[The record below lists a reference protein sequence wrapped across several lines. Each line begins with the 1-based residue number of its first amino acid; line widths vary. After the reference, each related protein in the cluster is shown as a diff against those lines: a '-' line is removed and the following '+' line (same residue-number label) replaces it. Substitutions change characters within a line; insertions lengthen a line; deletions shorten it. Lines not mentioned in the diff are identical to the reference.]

1 MLRLILAPGLVI
13 TALALAPSVGVV
25 QKGNRKI
32 TVIGTAHTPSRR
44 QREEVEALIAEVK
57 PDAVL
62 VELDAERLEFAWQQ
76 PEEAYGGELAAAVRA
91 ARRIDAPVVLG
102 DACRPLP
109 AVVEARPLFDLER
122 TRRAWRL
129 LVRKPVAVGVDVER
143 IDVAQALASDPRKA
157 LPLLFAASVGA
168 VATAATAQATP
179 IDAPV
184 SGVIEAAADAVAVAS
199 SIVSARVADVLLVAR
214 DDVLSENAL
223 RALELGCRLRSKNL
237 ERHRFR
243 FGTDPAG
250 CRAAAAPFFS
260 EKSETR
266 PFLTLRSPLQVGE
279 RRRMNLFEPRW
290 LALLD
295 GVAGE
300 NGGSLL
306 GASLATIHAANRCYL
321 RDGDGVDADVVV
333 DPQGACLAKI
343 ERVEESQRPSGARRV
358 AVWLRG
364 VEAVRAEELVA
375 TDAGFLTG
383 RVATDAS
390 GDDEAPGGAASVVA
404 VVGLAHANPI
414 LERCAERGLLSSR
427 ERGGIDQEVARAIAE
442 RQRAAALEPLAW
454 EEYDRAS
461 R

>member
-1 MLRLILAPGLVI
+1 MVRLTLATGLLT
-13 TALALAPSVGVV
+13 TAFALAPSVGTVV
-25 QKGNRKI
+25 KGNRKI

-62 VELDAERLEFAWQQ
+62 VELDAERLEFAWNQ

-129 LVRKPVAVGVDVER
+129 LVKKPVATGVGVER

-184 SGVIEAAADAVAVAS
+184 IEAAADAVAIAS

-223 RALELGCRLRSKNL
+223 RALDLGSRLRSSAL

-243 FGTDPAG
+243 FGTDPAE
-250 CRAAAAPFFS
+250 CRSAAAPFFAS
-260 EKSETR
+260 EGPER
-266 PFLTLRSPLQVGE
+266 PFLTLRSPLSVGE

-295 GVAGE
+295 GVADQ

-306 GASLATIHAANRCYL
+306 NASLATIHAANRCYL

-442 RQRAAALEPLAW
+442 RKRAAALEPLAW
-454 EEYDRAS
+454 EEYDRAN

>member
-1 MLRLILAPGLVI
+1 MVRLTLATGLLT
-13 TALALAPSVGVV
+13 TAFALAPSVGTVV
-25 QKGNRKI
+25 KGNRKI

-62 VELDAERLEFAWQQ
+62 VELDAERLEFAWNQ

-129 LVRKPVAVGVDVER
+129 LVKKPVATGVGVER

-184 SGVIEAAADAVAVAS
+184 IEAAADAVAIAS

-223 RALELGCRLRSKNL
+223 RALDLGSRLRSSAL

-243 FGTDPAG
+243 FGTDPAE
-250 CRAAAAPFFS
+250 CRSAAAPFFAS
-260 EKSETR
+260 EGPER
-266 PFLTLRSPLQVGE
+266 PFLTLRSPLSVGE

-290 LALLD
+290 LAFLD
-295 GVAGE
+295 GIAGE

-333 DPQGACLAKI
+333 DPHGACVAKI
-343 ERVEESQRPSGARRV
+343 ERVEESKRPSGARRV

-364 VEAVRAEELVA
+364 VEAVRAEELA
-375 TDAGFLTG
+375 TTDAGFLTG
-383 RVATDAS
+383 RVATGAS
-390 GDDEAPGGAASVVA
+390 DDEEAPGGAASVVA

-442 RQRAAALEPLAW
+442 RKRAAALEPLAW
-454 EEYDRAS
+454 EEYDRAN

>member
-1 MLRLILAPGLVI
+1 MVRLTLATGLLT
-13 TALALAPSVGVV
+13 TAFALAPSVGTVV
-25 QKGNRKI
+25 KGNRKI

-62 VELDAERLEFAWQQ
+62 VELDAERLEFAWNQ

-129 LVRKPVAVGVDVER
+129 LVKKPVATGVGVER

-184 SGVIEAAADAVAVAS
+184 IEAAADAVAIAS

-223 RALELGCRLRSKNL
+223 RALDLGSRLRSSAL

-243 FGTDPAG
+243 FGTDPAE
-250 CRAAAAPFFS
+250 CRLAAAPFFAS
-260 EKSETR
+260 EGPER
-266 PFLTLRSPLQVGE
+266 PFLTLRSPLSVGE

-295 GVAGE
+295 GIAGE

-333 DPQGACLAKI
+333 DPHGACVAKI
-343 ERVEESQRPSGARRV
+343 ERVEESKRPSGARRV

-364 VEAVRAEELVA
+364 VEAVRAEGLA
-375 TDAGFLTG
+375 TTNAGFLTG

-390 GDDEAPGGAASVVA
+390 DDDEAPGGAASVVA

-442 RQRAAALEPLAW
+442 RKRASALEPLAW
-454 EEYDRAS
+454 EEYDRAN

>member
-1 MLRLILAPGLVI
+1 MVRLTLATGLLT
-13 TALALAPSVGVV
+13 TAFALAPSVGTVV
-25 QKGNRKI
+25 KGNRKI

-62 VELDAERLEFAWQQ
+62 VELDAERLEFAWNQ

-129 LVRKPVAVGVDVER
+129 LVKKPVATGVGVER

-184 SGVIEAAADAVAVAS
+184 IEAAADAVAIAS

-223 RALELGCRLRSKNL
+223 RALDLGSRLRSSAL

-243 FGTDPAG
+243 FGTDPAE
-250 CRAAAAPFFS
+250 CRSAAAPFFAS
-260 EKSETR
+260 EGPER
-266 PFLTLRSPLQVGE
+266 PFLTLRSPLSVGE

-290 LALLD
+290 LAFLD
-295 GVAGE
+295 GIAGE

-333 DPQGACLAKI
+333 DPHGACVAKI
-343 ERVEESQRPSGARRV
+343 ERVEESKRPSGARRV

-364 VEAVRAEELVA
+364 VEAVRAEGLA
-375 TDAGFLTG
+375 TTNAGFLTG
-383 RVATDAS
+383 RVATNAS
-390 GDDEAPGGAASVVA
+390 DDDEAPGGAASVVA

-442 RQRAAALEPLAW
+442 RKRAAALEPLAW
-454 EEYDRAS
+454 EEYDRAN

>member
-1 MLRLILAPGLVI
+1 MLQIIFLTTSLAV
-13 TALALAPSVGVV
+13 TALAPSVGVV

-129 LVRKPVAVGVDVER
+129 LVRKPVATGVGVER
-143 IDVAQALASDPRKA
+143 IDIVRALASDPRKA

-168 VATAATAQATP
+168 IATAATAQATP

-223 RALELGCRLRSKNL
+223 RALELGSRIRSQNL

-243 FGTDPAG
+243 FGTDPAE
-250 CRAAAAPFFS
+250 CRAAAAPFFGQT
-260 EKSETR
+260 ETR

-295 GVAGE
+295 GVADQ

-333 DPQGACLAKI
+333 DPRGACMAKI

-364 VEAVRAEELVA
+364 VDAVRAEELA
-375 TDAGFLTG
+375 TTNAGFLTG
-383 RVATDAS
+383 RTVID
-390 GDDEAPGGAASVVA
+390 GPDEDEQPGGAASVVA

-442 RQRAAALEPLAW
+442 RERAAALEPLAW

>member
-1 MLRLILAPGLVI
+1 MVRLTLATGLLT
-13 TALALAPSVGVV
+13 TAFALAPSVGTVV
-25 QKGNRKI
+25 KGNRKI

-62 VELDAERLEFAWQQ
+62 VELDAERLEFAWNQ

-129 LVRKPVAVGVDVER
+129 LVKKPVATGVGVER

-184 SGVIEAAADAVAVAS
+184 IEAAADAVAIAS

-223 RALELGCRLRSKNL
+223 RALDLGSRLRNSAL

-243 FGTDPAG
+243 FGTDPAE
-250 CRAAAAPFFS
+250 CRSAAAPFFAS
-260 EKSETR
+260 EGPER
-266 PFLTLRSPLQVGE
+266 PFLTLRSPLSVGE

-295 GVAGE
+295 GIAGE

-333 DPQGACLAKI
+333 DPHGACVAKI
-343 ERVEESQRPSGARRV
+343 ERVEESKRPSGARRV

-364 VEAVRAEELVA
+364 VEAVRAEGLA
-375 TDAGFLTG
+375 TTNAGFLTG

-390 GDDEAPGGAASVVA
+390 DDDEAPGGAASVVA

-442 RQRAAALEPLAW
+442 RKRAAALEPLAW
-454 EEYDRAS
+454 EEYDRAN

>member
-1 MLRLILAPGLVI
+1 MRQIIFLTTSLAV
-13 TALALAPSVGVV
+13 TALAPSVGVV

-109 AVVEARPLFDLER
+109 AVVEARPLFDSER

-129 LVRKPVAVGVDVER
+129 LVRKPMAVGVDVER
-143 IDVAQALASDPRKA
+143 IDVARALASDPRKA

-168 VATAATAQATP
+168 VATAATAQAIP
-179 IDAPV
+179 IDAPIAPIV
-184 SGVIEAAADAVAVAS
+184 EAAADAVAVAS

-223 RALELGCRLRSKNL
+223 RALELGSRIRSQNL

-243 FGTDPAG
+243 FGTDPAE
-250 CRAAAAPFFS
+250 CRAAAAPFFGQA
-260 EKSETR
+260 ETR

-295 GVAGE
+295 GVADQ

-333 DPQGACLAKI
+333 DPQGACVAKI
-343 ERVEESQRPSGARRV
+343 ERVEESKRPSGARRV

-364 VEAVRAEELVA
+364 VEAVRVEGLSA
-375 TDAGFLTG
+375 TEAGFLTG
-383 RVATDAS
+383 RTVIDVP
-390 GDDEAPGGAASVVA
+390 DEDEQPGGAASVVA

-442 RQRAAALEPLAW
+442 RERAAALEPLAW
-454 EEYDRAS
+454 EEYDRAN

>member
-1 MLRLILAPGLVI
+1 MVRLTLAIGFLT
-13 TALALAPSVGVV
+13 TAAALAPSVGTVV
-25 QKGNRKI
+25 KGNRKI

-62 VELDAERLEFAWQQ
+62 VELDAERLEFAWNQ

-129 LVRKPVAVGVDVER
+129 LVKKPVATGVGVER

-184 SGVIEAAADAVAVAS
+184 IEAAADAVAIAS

-223 RALELGCRLRSKNL
+223 RALDLGSRLRSSAL

-243 FGTDPAG
+243 FGTDPAE
-250 CRAAAAPFFS
+250 CRSAAAPFFAS
-260 EKSETR
+260 EGPER
-266 PFLTLRSPLQVGE
+266 PFLTLRSPLSVGE

-295 GVAGE
+295 GIAGE

-333 DPQGACLAKI
+333 DPHGACVAKI
-343 ERVEESQRPSGARRV
+343 ERVEESKRPSGARRV

-364 VEAVRAEELVA
+364 VEAVRAEGLA
-375 TDAGFLTG
+375 TTNAGFLTG

-390 GDDEAPGGAASVVA
+390 DDDEAPGGAASVVA

-442 RQRAAALEPLAW
+442 RKRAAALEPLAW
-454 EEYDRAS
+454 EEYDRAN

>member
-1 MLRLILAPGLVI
+1 MVRLTLATGLLT
-13 TALALAPSVGVV
+13 TAFALAPSVGTVV
-25 QKGNRKI
+25 KGNRKI

-62 VELDAERLEFAWQQ
+62 VELDAERLEFAWNQ

-129 LVRKPVAVGVDVER
+129 LVKKPVATGVGVER

-184 SGVIEAAADAVAVAS
+184 IEAAADAVAIAS

-223 RALELGCRLRSKNL
+223 RALDLGSRLRSSAL

-243 FGTDPAG
+243 FGTDPAE
-250 CRAAAAPFFS
+250 CRSAAAPFFAS
-260 EKSETR
+260 EGPER
-266 PFLTLRSPLQVGE
+266 PFLTLRSPLSVGE

-295 GVAGE
+295 GIAGE

-333 DPQGACLAKI
+333 DPHGACVAKI
-343 ERVEESQRPSGARRV
+343 ERVEESKRPSGARRV

-364 VEAVRAEELVA
+364 VEAVRAEGLA
-375 TDAGFLTG
+375 TTNAGFLTG

-390 GDDEAPGGAASVVA
+390 DDDEAPGGAASVVA

-442 RQRAAALEPLAW
+442 RKRAAALEPLAW
-454 EEYDRAS
+454 EEYDRAN

>member
-1 MLRLILAPGLVI
+1 MVRLILASCFMQI
-13 TALALAPSVGVV
+13 AALAPSVGVV

-44 QREEVEALIAEVK
+44 QREEVEALISEVR

-129 LVRKPVAVGVDVER
+129 LVKKPVATGVGVER

-184 SGVIEAAADAVAVAS
+184 IEAAADAVAIAS

-223 RALELGCRLRSKNL
+223 RALDLGSRLRSSAL

-243 FGTDPAG
+243 FGTDPAE
-250 CRAAAAPFFS
+250 CRSAAAPFFAS
-260 EKSETR
+260 EGPER
-266 PFLTLRSPLQVGE
+266 PFLTLRSPLSVGE

-333 DPQGACLAKI
+333 DPRGACVAKI
-343 ERVEESQRPSGARRV
+343 ERVEESKRPSGARRV

-364 VEAVRAEELVA
+364 VEAVRAEELA
-375 TDAGFLTG
+375 TTNAGFLTG
-383 RVATDAS
+383 RTVVDSALD
-390 GDDEAPGGAASVVA
+390 DDEAPGGAASVVA

-442 RQRAAALEPLAW
+442 RQQAAALEPLAW

>member
-1 MLRLILAPGLVI
+1 MVRLTLATGLLT
-13 TALALAPSVGVV
+13 TAFALAPSVGTVV
-25 QKGNRKI
+25 KGNRKI

-62 VELDAERLEFAWQQ
+62 VELDAERLEFAWNQ

-129 LVRKPVAVGVDVER
+129 LVKKPVATGVGVER

-184 SGVIEAAADAVAVAS
+184 IEAAADAVAIAS

-223 RALELGCRLRSKNL
+223 RALDLGSRLRSSAL

-243 FGTDPAG
+243 FGTDPAE
-250 CRAAAAPFFS
+250 CRSAAAPFFGQT
-260 EKSETR
+260 ETR
-266 PFLTLRSPLQVGE
+266 PFLTLRSPLSVGE

-295 GVAGE
+295 GVADQ

-333 DPQGACLAKI
+333 DPHGACLANI
-343 ERVEESQRPSGARRV
+343 ERVEESKRPSGARRV

-364 VEAVRAEELVA
+364 VEAVRAGELA
-375 TDAGFLTG
+375 TTNAGFLIG
-383 RVATDAS
+383 RTVVDSAL
-390 GDDEAPGGAASVVA
+390 DDEESPGGAASVVA

-442 RQRAAALEPLAW
+442 RERAAALEPLAW
-454 EEYDRAS
+454 EEYDRAN

>member
-1 MLRLILAPGLVI
+1 MRQIIVLATSLAV
-13 TALALAPSVGVV
+13 TALAPSVGTVV
-25 QKGNRKI
+25 KGNRKI

-129 LVRKPVAVGVDVER
+129 LVKKPVATGVGVER

-184 SGVIEAAADAVAVAS
+184 IEAAADAVAIAS

-223 RALELGCRLRSKNL
+223 RALELGSRLRSSAL

-243 FGTDPAG
+243 FGTDPAE
-250 CRAAAAPFFS
+250 CRSAAAPFFAS
-260 EKSETR
+260 EGPER
-266 PFLTLRSPLQVGE
+266 PFLTLRSPLKVGE

-295 GVAGE
+295 GVADQ

-333 DPQGACLAKI
+333 DPRGACMAKI

-364 VEAVRAEELVA
+364 VDAVRAEELA
-375 TDAGFLTG
+375 TTNAGFLTG
-383 RVATDAS
+383 RTVID
-390 GDDEAPGGAASVVA
+390 GPDEDEQPGGAASVVA

-442 RQRAAALEPLAW
+442 RERAAALEPLAW

>member
-184 SGVIEAAADAVAVAS
+184 IEAAADAVAIAS

-223 RALELGCRLRSKNL
+223 RALDLGSRLRSSAL

-243 FGTDPAG
+243 FGTDPAE
-250 CRAAAAPFFS
+250 CRSAAAPFFGQT
-260 EKSETR
+260 ETR
-266 PFLTLRSPLQVGE
+266 PFLTLRSPLSVGE

-295 GVAGE
+295 GVADQ

-306 GASLATIHAANRCYL
+306 NASLATIHAANRCYL

-333 DPQGACLAKI
+333 DPRGACVANI
-343 ERVEESQRPSGARRV
+343 ERVEESKRPSGARRV

-364 VEAVRAEELVA
+364 VEAVRAEGLA
-375 TDAGFLTG
+375 TTNAGFLTG

-390 GDDEAPGGAASVVA
+390 DDDEAPGGAASVVA
-404 VVGLAHANPI
+404 VVGLAPVSYTHLTLPTKA
-414 LERCAERGLLSSR
+414 
-427 ERGGIDQEVARAIAE
+427 
-442 RQRAAALEPLAW
+442 
-454 EEYDRAS
+454 
-461 R
+461 

>member
-1 MLRLILAPGLVI
+1 MLRLILATGLVI
-13 TALALAPSVGVV
+13 TAALAPSVGVV

-62 VELDAERLEFAWQQ
+62 VELDAERLEFAWNQ

-129 LVRKPVAVGVDVER
+129 LVKKPVATGVGVER

-184 SGVIEAAADAVAVAS
+184 IEAAADAVAIAS

-223 RALELGCRLRSKNL
+223 RALDLGSRLRSSAL
-237 ERHRFR
+237 TRHRFR
-243 FGTDPAG
+243 FGTDPAE
-250 CRAAAAPFFS
+250 CRSAAAPFFAS
-260 EKSETR
+260 EGPER
-266 PFLTLRSPLQVGE
+266 PFLTLRSPLSVGE

-295 GVAGE
+295 GIAGE

-333 DPQGACLAKI
+333 DPHGACVAKI
-343 ERVEESQRPSGARRV
+343 ERIEESKRPSGARRV

-364 VEAVRAEELVA
+364 VEAVRAEGLA
-375 TDAGFLTG
+375 TTNAGFLTG

-390 GDDEAPGGAASVVA
+390 DDDEAPGGAASVVA

-442 RQRAAALEPLAW
+442 RKRAAALEPLAW
-454 EEYDRAS
+454 EEYDRAN

>member
-1 MLRLILAPGLVI
+1 MVRLTLAIGFLT
-13 TALALAPSVGVV
+13 TAAALAPSVGTVV
-25 QKGNRKI
+25 KGNRKI

-129 LVRKPVAVGVDVER
+129 LVNKPVATGVDVER

-179 IDAPV
+179 IDVPIV
-184 SGVIEAAADAVAVAS
+184 EAAADAVAVAS

-223 RALELGCRLRSKNL
+223 RALELGSRLRSSAL

-243 FGTDPAG
+243 FGTDPAE
-250 CRAAAAPFFS
+250 CRLAAAPFFGQN
-260 EKSETR
+260 ETR

-295 GVAGE
+295 GVADQ

-333 DPQGACLAKI
+333 DPNGACVAKI
-343 ERVEESQRPSGARRV
+343 ERVEESKRPSGARRV

-364 VEAVRAEELVA
+364 VEAVRAEELA
-375 TDAGFLTG
+375 TTDAGFLTG

-390 GDDEAPGGAASVVA
+390 DDEEAPGGAASVVA

-442 RQRAAALEPLAW
+442 RKRAAALEPLAW
-454 EEYDRAS
+454 EEYDRAN

>member
-1 MLRLILAPGLVI
+1 MVRLTLAIGFLT
-13 TALALAPSVGVV
+13 TAAALAPSVGTVV
-25 QKGNRKI
+25 KGNRKI

-62 VELDAERLEFAWQQ
+62 VELDAERLEFAWNQ

-129 LVRKPVAVGVDVER
+129 LVKKPVATGVGVER

-184 SGVIEAAADAVAVAS
+184 IEAAADAVAIAS

-223 RALELGCRLRSKNL
+223 RALDLGSRLRSSAL

-243 FGTDPAG
+243 FGTDPAE
-250 CRAAAAPFFS
+250 CRSAAAPFFAS
-260 EKSETR
+260 EGPER
-266 PFLTLRSPLQVGE
+266 PFLTLRSPLSVGE

-295 GVAGE
+295 GIAGE

-333 DPQGACLAKI
+333 DPNGACVAKI
-343 ERVEESQRPSGARRV
+343 ERVEESKRPSGARRV

-364 VEAVRAEELVA
+364 VEAVRAEELA
-375 TDAGFLTG
+375 TTDAGFLTG

-390 GDDEAPGGAASVVA
+390 DDEEAPGGAASVVA

-442 RQRAAALEPLAW
+442 RKRAAALEPLAW
-454 EEYDRAS
+454 EEYDRAN

>member
-1 MLRLILAPGLVI
+1 MLQIIFLASSLAV
-13 TALALAPSVGVV
+13 TALAPSVGTVV
-25 QKGNRKI
+25 KGNRKI
-32 TVIGTAHTPSRR
+32 TVIGTAHTPSKR

-109 AVVEARPLFDLER
+109 AVVEARPLFDPER

-129 LVRKPVAVGVDVER
+129 LVKNPVATGVDVAR
-143 IDVAQALASDPRKA
+143 IDVARALASDPRKA
-157 LPLLFAASVGA
+157 LPLIFAASVGA

-184 SGVIEAAADAVAVAS
+184 SEVIEAAADAVAVAS

-223 RALELGCRLRSKNL
+223 RALELGSRLRSQNL

-243 FGTDPAG
+243 FGTDPAE
-250 CRAAAAPFFS
+250 CRAAAAPFFGQT
-260 EKSETR
+260 ETR
-266 PFLTLRSPLQVGE
+266 PFLTLRSPLSVGE

-295 GVAGE
+295 GVADQ

-333 DPQGACLAKI
+333 DPRGACMAKI

-364 VEAVRAEELVA
+364 VDAVRAEELA
-375 TDAGFLTG
+375 TTNAGFLTG
-383 RVATDAS
+383 RTVID
-390 GDDEAPGGAASVVA
+390 GPDEDEQPGGAASVVA

-442 RQRAAALEPLAW
+442 RERAAALEPLAW

>member
-1 MLRLILAPGLVI
+1 MRQIIVFATSLAV
-13 TALALAPSVGVV
+13 TALAPSVGTVV
-25 QKGNRKI
+25 KGNRKI
-32 TVIGTAHTPSRR
+32 TVIGTAHTPSKR
-44 QREEVEALIAEVK
+44 QREEVEALIAEVR

-62 VELDAERLEFAWQQ
+62 VELDAERLEFAWNQ

-129 LVRKPVAVGVDVER
+129 LVRKPLAVGVDVER
-143 IDVAQALASDPRKA
+143 IDVARALASDPRKA

-179 IDAPV
+179 IDSV
-184 SGVIEAAADAVAVAS
+184 VVEAAADAVAVAS

-223 RALELGCRLRSKNL
+223 RALELGSRIRSQNL

-243 FGTDPAG
+243 FGTDPAE
-250 CRAAAAPFFS
+250 CRAAAAPFFGQT
-260 EKSETR
+260 ETR

-295 GVAGE
+295 GVADQ

-333 DPQGACLAKI
+333 DPRGACMAKI

-364 VEAVRAEELVA
+364 VDAVRAEELA
-375 TDAGFLTG
+375 TTNAGFLTG
-383 RVATDAS
+383 RTVID
-390 GDDEAPGGAASVVA
+390 GPDEDEQPGGAASVVA

-442 RQRAAALEPLAW
+442 RERAAALEPLAW

>member
-1 MLRLILAPGLVI
+1 MVRLTLATGLLT
-13 TALALAPSVGVV
+13 TAFALAPSVGTVV
-25 QKGNRKI
+25 KGNRKI

-62 VELDAERLEFAWQQ
+62 VELDAERLEFAWNQ

-129 LVRKPVAVGVDVER
+129 LVKKPVATGVGVER
-143 IDVAQALASDPRKA
+143 IDVARALASDPRKA

-223 RALELGCRLRSKNL
+223 RALDLGSRLRSSAL

-250 CRAAAAPFFS
+250 CRAAAAPFFGQT
-260 EKSETR
+260 ETR

-295 GVAGE
+295 GVADQ

-333 DPQGACLAKI
+333 DPHGACVAKI
-343 ERVEESQRPSGARRV
+343 ERVEESKRPSGARRV

-364 VEAVRAEELVA
+364 VEAVRAEGLA
-375 TDAGFLTG
+375 TTNAGFLTG

-390 GDDEAPGGAASVVA
+390 DDDEAPGGAASVVA

-454 EEYDRAS
+454 EEYDRA

>member
-1 MLRLILAPGLVI
+1 MRQIIVLATSLAV
-13 TALALAPSVGVV
+13 TALAPSVGVV

-44 QREEVEALIAEVK
+44 QREEVEALIAEVR

-109 AVVEARPLFDLER
+109 AVVEARPLFDQER

-143 IDVAQALASDPRKA
+143 IDVARALASDPRKA

-223 RALELGCRLRSKNL
+223 RALDLGSRLRSSAL

-243 FGTDPAG
+243 FGTDPAE
-250 CRAAAAPFFS
+250 CRSAAAPFFGQT
-260 EKSETR
+260 ETR

-295 GVAGE
+295 GVADQ

-333 DPQGACLAKI
+333 DPRGACMAKI

-364 VEAVRAEELVA
+364 VDAVRAEELA
-375 TDAGFLTG
+375 TTNAGFLTG
-383 RVATDAS
+383 RTVID
-390 GDDEAPGGAASVVA
+390 GPDEDEQPGGAASVVA

-442 RQRAAALEPLAW
+442 RERAAALEPLAW

>member
-1 MLRLILAPGLVI
+1 MVRLTLATSLLT
-13 TALALAPSVGVV
+13 TAFALAPSVGTVV
-25 QKGNRKI
+25 KGNRKI

-62 VELDAERLEFAWQQ
+62 VELDAERLEFAWNQ

-129 LVRKPVAVGVDVER
+129 LVKKPVATGVGVER

-184 SGVIEAAADAVAVAS
+184 IEAAADAVAIAS

-223 RALELGCRLRSKNL
+223 RALDLGSRLRSSAL

-243 FGTDPAG
+243 FGTDPAE
-250 CRAAAAPFFS
+250 CRSAAAPFFAS
-260 EKSETR
+260 EGPER
-266 PFLTLRSPLQVGE
+266 PFLTLRSPLSVGE

-295 GVAGE
+295 NIAGE

-333 DPQGACLAKI
+333 DPHGACVAKI
-343 ERVEESQRPSGARRV
+343 ERVEESKRPSGARRV

-364 VEAVRAEELVA
+364 VEAVRAEGLA
-375 TDAGFLTG
+375 TTNAGFLTG

-390 GDDEAPGGAASVVA
+390 DDDEAPGGAASVVA

-442 RQRAAALEPLAW
+442 RKRAAALEPLAW
-454 EEYDRAS
+454 EEYDRAN

>member
-1 MLRLILAPGLVI
+1 MVRLTLATGLLT
-13 TALALAPSVGVV
+13 TAFALAPSVGTVV
-25 QKGNRKI
+25 KGNRKI

-62 VELDAERLEFAWQQ
+62 VELDAERLEFAWNQ

-129 LVRKPVAVGVDVER
+129 LVKKPVATGVGVER

-184 SGVIEAAADAVAVAS
+184 IEAAADAVAIAS

-223 RALELGCRLRSKNL
+223 RALDLGSRLRSSAL

-243 FGTDPAG
+243 FGTDPAE
-250 CRAAAAPFFS
+250 CRSAAAPFFAS
-260 EKSETR
+260 EGPER
-266 PFLTLRSPLQVGE
+266 PFLTLRSPLSVGE

-295 GVAGE
+295 GIAGE

-333 DPQGACLAKI
+333 DPHGACVAKI
-343 ERVEESQRPSGARRV
+343 ERVEESKRPSGARRV

-364 VEAVRAEELVA
+364 VEAVRAEGLA
-375 TDAGFLTG
+375 TTNAGFLTG

-390 GDDEAPGGAASVVA
+390 DDDEAPGGAASVVA

-442 RQRAAALEPLAW
+442 RERAAALEPLAW
-454 EEYDRAS
+454 EEYDRAN

>member
-1 MLRLILAPGLVI
+1 MVRLTLATGLLT
-13 TALALAPSVGVV
+13 TAFALAPSVGTVV
-25 QKGNRKI
+25 KGNRKI

-62 VELDAERLEFAWQQ
+62 VELDAERLEFAWNQ

-129 LVRKPVAVGVDVER
+129 LVKKPVATGVGVER

-184 SGVIEAAADAVAVAS
+184 IEAAADAVAIAS

-223 RALELGCRLRSKNL
+223 RALDLGSRLRSSAL

-243 FGTDPAG
+243 FGTDPAE
-250 CRAAAAPFFS
+250 CRLAAAPFFAS
-260 EKSETR
+260 EGPER
-266 PFLTLRSPLQVGE
+266 PFLTLRSPLSVGE

-295 GVAGE
+295 GIAGE

-333 DPQGACLAKI
+333 DPHGACVAKI
-343 ERVEESQRPSGARRV
+343 ERVEESKRPSGARRV

-364 VEAVRAEELVA
+364 VEAVRAEGLA
-375 TDAGFLTG
+375 TTNAGFLTG

-390 GDDEAPGGAASVVA
+390 DDDEAPGGAASVVA

-442 RQRAAALEPLAW
+442 RERAAALEPLAW
-454 EEYDRAS
+454 EEYDRAN

>member
-1 MLRLILAPGLVI
+1 MVRLTLATGLLT
-13 TALALAPSVGVV
+13 TAFALAPSVGTVV
-25 QKGNRKI
+25 KGNRKI

-62 VELDAERLEFAWQQ
+62 VELDAERLEFAWNQ

-129 LVRKPVAVGVDVER
+129 LVKKPVATGVGVER

-184 SGVIEAAADAVAVAS
+184 IEAAADAVAIAS

-223 RALELGCRLRSKNL
+223 RALELGSRIRSQNL

-243 FGTDPAG
+243 FGTDPAE
-250 CRAAAAPFFS
+250 CRSAAAPFFAS
-260 EKSETR
+260 EGPER
-266 PFLTLRSPLQVGE
+266 PF
-279 RRRMNLFEPRW
+279 
-290 LALLD
+290 
-295 GVAGE
+295 
-300 NGGSLL
+300 
-306 GASLATIHAANRCYL
+306 
-321 RDGDGVDADVVV
+321 
-333 DPQGACLAKI
+333 
-343 ERVEESQRPSGARRV
+343 
-358 AVWLRG
+358 
-364 VEAVRAEELVA
+364 
-375 TDAGFLTG
+375 
-383 RVATDAS
+383 
-390 GDDEAPGGAASVVA
+390 
-404 VVGLAHANPI
+404 
-414 LERCAERGLLSSR
+414 
-427 ERGGIDQEVARAIAE
+427 
-442 RQRAAALEPLAW
+442 
-454 EEYDRAS
+454 
-461 R
+461 

>member
-1 MLRLILAPGLVI
+1 MVRLTLATGLLT
-13 TALALAPSVGVV
+13 TAFALAPSVGTVV
-25 QKGNRKI
+25 KGNRKI

-62 VELDAERLEFAWQQ
+62 VELDAERLEFAWNQ

-129 LVRKPVAVGVDVER
+129 LVKKPVATGVGVER

-184 SGVIEAAADAVAVAS
+184 IEAAADAVAIAS

-223 RALELGCRLRSKNL
+223 RALDLGSRLRSSAL

-243 FGTDPAG
+243 FGTDPAE
-250 CRAAAAPFFS
+250 CRSAAAPFFAS
-260 EKSETR
+260 EGPER
-266 PFLTLRSPLQVGE
+266 PFLTLRSPLSVGE

-295 GVAGE
+295 GIAGE
-300 NGGSLL
+300 NGGPVR
-306 GASLATIHAANRCYL
+306 GAVVRGTARELHHALHN
-321 RDGDGVDADVVV
+321 DA
-333 DPQGACLAKI
+333 
-343 ERVEESQRPSGARRV
+343 
-358 AVWLRG
+358 
-364 VEAVRAEELVA
+364 
-375 TDAGFLTG
+375 
-383 RVATDAS
+383 
-390 GDDEAPGGAASVVA
+390 GGAARLWE
-404 VVGLAHANPI
+404 VGL
-414 LERCAERGLLSSR
+414 
-427 ERGGIDQEVARAIAE
+427 D
-442 RQRAAALEPLAW
+442 W
-454 EEYDRAS
+454 DRLDNC

>member
-1 MLRLILAPGLVI
+1 MVRLTLATGLLT
-13 TALALAPSVGVV
+13 TAFALAPSVGTVV
-25 QKGNRKI
+25 KGNRKI

-62 VELDAERLEFAWQQ
+62 VELDAERLEFAWNQ

-129 LVRKPVAVGVDVER
+129 LVKKPVATGVGVER

-184 SGVIEAAADAVAVAS
+184 IEAAADAVAIAS

-223 RALELGCRLRSKNL
+223 RALDLGSRLRSSAL

-243 FGTDPAG
+243 FGTDPAE
-250 CRAAAAPFFS
+250 CRLAAAPFFAS
-260 EKSETR
+260 EGPER
-266 PFLTLRSPLQVGE
+266 PFLTLRSPLSVGE

-295 GVAGE
+295 GVADQ

-306 GASLATIHAANRCYL
+306 NASLATIHAANRCYL

-442 RQRAAALEPLAW
+442 RKRAAALEPLAW
-454 EEYDRAS
+454 EEYDRAN

>member
-1 MLRLILAPGLVI
+1 MVRLTLATGLLT
-13 TALALAPSVGVV
+13 TAFALAPSVGTVV
-25 QKGNRKI
+25 KGNRKI

-62 VELDAERLEFAWQQ
+62 VELDAERLEFAWNQ

-129 LVRKPVAVGVDVER
+129 LVKKPVATGVSVER

-184 SGVIEAAADAVAVAS
+184 IEAAADAVAIAS

-223 RALELGCRLRSKNL
+223 RALDLGSRLRSSAL

-243 FGTDPAG
+243 FGTDPAE
-250 CRAAAAPFFS
+250 CRRRAAPFFGQN
-260 EKSETR
+260 ETR

-295 GVAGE
+295 GVADQ

-333 DPQGACLAKI
+333 DPRGACLAKI
-343 ERVEESQRPSGARRV
+343 ERVEESARPSGARRV

-364 VEAVRAEELVA
+364 VEAVRAEELA
-375 TDAGFLTG
+375 TTNAGFLIG
-383 RVATDAS
+383 RTVVDSALD
-390 GDDEAPGGAASVVA
+390 DDEAPGGAASVVA

-442 RQRAAALEPLAW
+442 RERAAALEPLAW

>member
-1 MLRLILAPGLVI
+1 MVRLTLAIGFLT
-13 TALALAPSVGVV
+13 TAAALAPSVGTVV
-25 QKGNRKI
+25 KGNRKI

-62 VELDAERLEFAWQQ
+62 VELDAERLEFAWNQ

-129 LVRKPVAVGVDVER
+129 LVKKPVATGVGVER

-184 SGVIEAAADAVAVAS
+184 IEAAADAVAIAS

-223 RALELGCRLRSKNL
+223 RALDLGSRLRSSAL

-243 FGTDPAG
+243 FGTDPAE
-250 CRAAAAPFFS
+250 CRLAAAPFFAS
-260 EKSETR
+260 EGPER
-266 PFLTLRSPLQVGE
+266 PFLTLRSPLSVGE

-295 GVAGE
+295 GIAGE
-300 NGGSLL
+300 NDGSLL

-333 DPQGACLAKI
+333 DPRGACVAKI
-343 ERVEESQRPSGARRV
+343 ERVEESKRPSGARRV

-364 VEAVRAEELVA
+364 VEAVRAEELA
-375 TDAGFLTG
+375 TTNAGFLTG
-383 RVATDAS
+383 RTVVDSALD
-390 GDDEAPGGAASVVA
+390 DDEAPGGAASVVA

-442 RQRAAALEPLAW
+442 RQQAAALEPLAW
-454 EEYDRAS
+454 EEYDRAN